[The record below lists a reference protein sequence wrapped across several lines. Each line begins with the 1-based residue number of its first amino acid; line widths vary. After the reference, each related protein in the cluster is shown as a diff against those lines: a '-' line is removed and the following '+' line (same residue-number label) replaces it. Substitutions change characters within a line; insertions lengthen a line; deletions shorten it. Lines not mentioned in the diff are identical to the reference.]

1 MKKTRNIIIG
11 FFFAYFW
18 VCALINPFNPWD
30 KAQANDQ
37 LTGHI
42 ITEVVKGN
50 QKQMM
55 EVLEKE
61 LETLAYKY
69 TIELT
74 QILQKN
80 LPNILEFIAADI
92 RLKADEIRKCELLKG
107 SSNGCI

>member
-1 MKKTRNIIIG
+1 MKKTRKIIIG
-11 FFFAYFW
+11 FFIAYFL

>member
-1 MKKTRNIIIG
+1 MKKTKTLIIG
-11 FFFAYFW
+11 FFIAYFW

-42 ITEVVKGN
+42 ITEVLKGN
-50 QKQMM
+50 QEEMLK
-55 EVLEKE
+55 VLEKE

-80 LPNILEFIAADI
+80 LPNILDFIAADLRI
-92 RLKADEIRKCELLKG
+92 KADEIRKCEELKG